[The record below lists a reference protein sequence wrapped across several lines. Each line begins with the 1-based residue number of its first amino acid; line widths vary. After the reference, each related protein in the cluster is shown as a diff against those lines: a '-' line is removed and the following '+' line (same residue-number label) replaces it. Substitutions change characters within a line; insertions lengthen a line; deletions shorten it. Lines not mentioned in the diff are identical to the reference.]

1 MLVSDASTT
10 QNPLRSSAAPAVT
23 PRRRLAWLDAL
34 RGVAAL
40 FVGFDHLG
48 YYVLQHARDVVYQ
61 WFDPGQYGVFVFF
74 MVSGYIVPASLERK
88 GSIRGFWVSRV
99 FRLYPLY
106 VCGLIGA
113 VVLWKLGL
121 GGIGRT
127 NYDGETS
134 LLTHVLML
142 SNVLG
147 TKNAINVVWTLS
159 YEMAFYL
166 LLTALFVT
174 GTHKRSSRWA
184 LLFAVAA
191 VAAGGVLPMT
201 AISRSFLG
209 PRLVAE
215 IADLLILGGVALA
228 VTRYRLPK
236 AIGAVLAGGT
246 AMVLVLFNSSWLN
259 PFEALTILALMF
271 TGTTLYRAERGDYSM
286 RKAVAVAVAVFALAA
301 AAGLWHV
308 PAWDASPAAVHTAF
322 NRQWI
327 TSLGLAGVTF
337 AIGMACRNRKMP
349 AIFAW
354 LGLVSYSVYL
364 LHPLLI
370 SLYNHVP
377 LTQHPHPFPEQLV
390 LAGAFTMILLA
401 CCWLSYR
408 FIEAPMQRQGRKFAV
423 WLETWFGPD
432 SIPAHFQAQES
443 SRSADEAPAAH
454 AADAHVADEAA
465 AAHAAAA
472 SGTREWIMAR

>member
-1 MLVSDASTT
+1 MSDAATT
-10 QNPLRSSAAPAVT
+10 QNSLPSSAAPAVK
-23 PRRRLAWLDAL
+23 PGRRLAWLDAL

-40 FVGFDHLG
+40 FVVFDHLG
-48 YYVLQHARDVVYQ
+48 YYVLQHAREVVYQ

-88 GSIRGFWVSRV
+88 GSIRGFWVSRA

-106 VCGLIGA
+106 VTGLAGA

-134 LLTHVLML
+134 LLTHALML

-147 TKNAINVVWTLS
+147 PKNAINVIWTLS

-166 LLTALFVT
+166 LLTAV
-174 GTHKRSSRWA
+174 
-184 LLFAVAA
+184 AV
-191 VAAGGVLPMT
+191 
-201 AISRSFLG
+201 F
-209 PRLVAE
+209 
-215 IADLLILGGVALA
+215 
-228 VTRYRLPK
+228 
-236 AIGAVLAGGT
+236 VLAG
-246 AMVLVLFNSSWLN
+246 
-259 PFEALTILALMF
+259 
-271 TGTTLYRAERGDYSM
+271 
-286 RKAVAVAVAVFALAA
+286 

-337 AIGMACRNRKMP
+337 AIGVACRNRKMP

-370 SLYNHVP
+370 SLYNHLP
-377 LTQHPHPFPEQLV
+377 LTQHPHPFPEQLA
-390 LAGAFTMILLA
+390 LAGAFTVILLA
-401 CCWLSYR
+401 CCSLSYR
-408 FIEAPMQRQGRKFAV
+408 FIEAPMQRQGRKFAA
-423 WLETWFGPD
+423 WLEYWFGPD
-432 SIPAHFQAQES
+432 SIPAHVEAQDS

-454 AADAHVADEAA
+454 AG
-465 AAHAAAA
+465 AAHAGAAHAGAAPDAHAPA
-472 SGTREWIMAR
+472 SSGAR